1 VGRSATIHPVFD
13 RSHAKGSQMTDHD
26 HSLQQESARDRAY
39 SGVRSRGALP
49 SIHAEFAIVACSRC
63 LRVQRGADWL
73 IAEEV
78 IREIRAYELPEAPRI
93 RPGLCDRCRT
103 AIRARR
109 ARVDGSL
116 AA

>member
-1 VGRSATIHPVFD
+1 
-13 RSHAKGSQMTDHD
+13 MTAPDHF
-26 HSLQQESARDRAY
+26 LQESTRDGAR
-39 SGVRSRGALP
+39 SGMRSGGALP
-49 SIHAEFAIVACSRC
+49 SIHPEFAIVACSRC
-63 LRVQRGADWL
+63 LRVQRGSDWL

-78 IREIRAYELPEAPRI
+78 IRELRAFELPEAPRI
-93 RPGLCDRCRT
+93 RPGLCDRCRS